1 MIYNRLL
8 FIAAYLSSVVKSFKY
23 SNLVV
28 VCFLWNKLLKWVFSN
43 YTSFVRNA
51 LSRILV
57 ILLLNPASSRSTGH
71 IVRNNGALCSY
82 KIPLVINK
90 ANNPYSSSNDPT
102 HILKMSSASFI
113 CKFVIKIYIYI
124 YIYKRQL

>member
-1 MIYNRLL
+1 MNYCRLSL
-8 FIAAYLSSVVKSFKY
+8 MAVYCSLVAKNFEHN
-23 SNLVV
+23 NLVV

-113 CKFVIKIYIYI
+113 YIYI
-124 YIYKRQL
+124 YIKGSYNIATPT